1 MRPLRIGA
9 GTVKALAAAAV
20 VFAAVLPA
28 QPAYAATTNFYVD
41 PVNGSDTNAGTST
54 AAAFKTIQAAK
65 AAVRAVNANMSD
77 DIVVNLRGGTYSL
90 TSPITFGTSDSGTNG
105 HTVVYQAYNG
115 ETPVITSGKTIT
127 GWTAAAGGEYQ
138 APVGGLDFRQLYVNG
153 VRATRARF
161 PDLGSD
167 FQLQGSDKTNKLLKV
182 LSSQVSNWNHLG
194 QVEMLLETQWG
205 ESYLRLK
212 SISSS
217 NGMANVSIQDHEAG
231 ILFPRP
237 YPILSNGS
245 PLHFENAHEFLNEPG
260 EFYVDTAAQTVY
272 YKPRPGEDMS
282 KATVQAPTLETLFDV
297 KGTDLGNPAH
307 DLRFS
312 GITFTGTTWMEATNN
327 GYLNGQGG
335 NYNVSADTSNHQ
347 YVGRPPA
354 GVQTANADRVSFTG
368 NTFTQMGSTAL
379 DLSHGVHDSTVTGNL
394 ISDIAGNGIMV
405 GKFSDPTVEMHTVYN
420 PPTSPAGED
429 AREVVKNVTV
439 KNNLITRIG
448 QDYVGTAGIN
458 AGFVNST
465 TIDHND
471 ISDAPWAGI
480 SLGWGWQV
488 AANAEGNNSI
498 SYNRVGNVL
507 NRLCDAAG
515 IYHLSNDPG
524 TVINGNYIHD
534 AVRTPS
540 ACTSA
545 VSGIYLD
552 EGSDNMTV
560 SNNVLSHTDG
570 FINQNR
576 NGTNVTL
583 TNNTT
588 SGDSVIKASGLE
600 SAYQGLAAK
609 INLAYNKPASSSSVY
624 SSAWVAAKA
633 NDNNGSTGWS
643 PIGSDTSAWWQ
654 VDLGQAYQLGQ
665 FSLTTRQDLDQ
676 STTRSQFEIR
686 GSNDPSFATY
696 TVLGRQGSAT
706 LPLAATLTGDI
717 DVRQKFRYVRV
728 AKTDGAYFFIA
739 DFSVQQAGGALE
751 DSTGTPNT
759 NPSTYYTIKNANSG
773 LLMNVDQSSTL
784 DRASVNQWASTGG
797 ANQQWNIVPVSG
809 QLYKI
814 VNRNSGK
821 VLDINN
827 FSHRRGTSLQQ
838 YSFASGNNQLW
849 YFEPTS
855 GGYVIRNFESR
866 QVLEVG
872 GGSTTSGAA
881 INQWM
886 PLNQSNQAWTIQ

>member
-9 GTVKALAAAAV
+9 GTVKALAAATV

-41 PVNGSDTNAGTST
+41 PVNGSDSNSGTST
-54 AAAFKTIQAAK
+54 AAAFKTVQAAK
-65 AAVRAVNANMSD
+65 AAIRAVNANMSD
-77 DIVVNLRGGTYSL
+77 DIVVNLRGGTYPL
-90 TSPITFGTSDSGTNG
+90 TTPITFGTSDSGTNG

-115 ETPVITSGKTIT
+115 ETPVITGGKAVT
-127 GWTAAAGGEYQ
+127 GWTAASNGEYK
-138 APVGGLDFRQLYVNG
+138 ASVGSLNFRQLYVNG

-161 PDLGSD
+161 PDVGSD
-167 FQLQGSDKTNKLLKV
+167 FQLQGSDKPNKLLKV
-182 LSSQVSNWNHLG
+182 LSSQVSNWDHLS
-194 QVEMLLETQWG
+194 QVEMMLETQWG
-205 ESYLRLK
+205 ESFLRLK

-217 NGMANVSIQDHEAG
+217 NGTANVSIQDHEAG
-231 ILFPRP
+231 ILFQRP
-237 YPILSNGS
+237 WPQLSDGS

-282 KATVQAPTLETLFDV
+282 TATVQAPALETLFDV
-297 KGTDLGNPAH
+297 KGTNLDSPAH

-312 GITFTGTTWMEATNN
+312 GITFTRTTWMEPTDN
-327 GYLNGQGG
+327 GYLNAQGG
-335 NYNVSADTSNHQ
+335 NYNISADNSNNQ
-347 YVGRPPA
+347 FVGRPPA
-354 GVQTANADRVSFTG
+354 GVQAANADRVSFTG

-405 GKFSDPTVEMHTVYN
+405 GKFSDPTVEYHSVYN
-420 PPTSPAGED
+420 PPTTPAGED

-448 QDYVGTAGIN
+448 EDYLGTAGIN

-471 ISDAPWAGI
+471 ISDTPWAGI
-480 SLGWGWQV
+480 SLGWGWQS
-488 AANAEGNNSI
+488 AANAEGNNSV
-498 SYNRVGNVL
+498 SFNRIGNVM
-507 NRLCDAAG
+507 NRLCDSAG

-524 TVINGNYIHD
+524 TVFSGNYIHD
-534 AVRTPS
+534 VIRGPA
-540 ACTSA
+540 ACGSP
-545 VSGIYLD
+545 VHGIYLD
-552 EGSDNMTV
+552 EGSNNMTL
-560 SNNVLSHTDG
+560 SNNVLSRTDG

-576 NGTNVTL
+576 NGSNVTL

-609 INLAYNKPASSSSVY
+609 LNLAYNKSASSSSVFG
-624 SSAWVAAKA
+624 SGWSAGNAVD
-633 NDNNGSTGWS
+633 NDSSTGWS
-643 PIGSDTSAWWQ
+643 PTGSDSSAWWQ

-676 STTRSQFEIR
+676 SATRGNFEVR
-686 GSNDPSFATY
+686 ASNDPSFGTY
-696 TVLGRQGSAT
+696 TVIGRQTDT
-706 LPLAATLTGDI
+706 LPLASTLTGNV

-739 DFSVQQAGGALE
+739 DFSVQQAGEALE
-751 DSTGTPNT
+751 DSTGTPNINAST
-759 NPSTYYTIKNANSG
+759 NYTIKNVNSG
-773 LLMNVDQSSTL
+773 QMMDVNGWSTA
-784 DRASVNQWASTGG
+784 DGASVVQWPSTGG

-821 VLDINN
+821 VLDINGG
-827 FSHRRGTSLQQ
+827 SHWRGTTLQQ
-838 YSFASGNNQLW
+838 YA
-849 YFEPTS
+849 YS
-855 GGYVIRNFESR
+855 GGNRSWR
-866 QVLEVG
+866 
-872 GGSTTSGAA
+872 
-881 INQWM
+881 
-886 PLNQSNQAWTIQ
+886 

>member
-1 MRPLRIGA
+1 MRPVRIGA
-9 GTVKALAAAAV
+9 GTVKVLAAAAV

-41 PVNGSDTNAGTST
+41 PVNGSDSNSGTST
-54 AAAFKTIQAAK
+54 AAAFKTIQAAQ

-77 DIVVNLRGGTYSL
+77 DIVVNLRGGTYPL
-90 TSPITFGTSDSGTNG
+90 TSPISFGTSDSGTNG

-115 ETPVITSGKTIT
+115 ETPVITGGKSIT
-127 GWTAAAGGEYQ
+127 GWTAAANGEYK
-138 APVGGLDFRQLYVNG
+138 APVGSLNFRQLYVNG

-161 PDLGSD
+161 PDLGTD

-182 LSSQVSNWNHLG
+182 LSSQVSDWNHLD
-194 QVEMLLETQWG
+194 QVEMMLETQWG

-212 SISSS
+212 SISSA
-217 NGMANVSIQDHEAG
+217 NGTANVSIQDHEAG

-237 YPILSNGS
+237 FPVLSNGS

-260 EFYVDTAAQTVY
+260 EFYVDTAAQTLY

-282 KATVQAPTLETLFDV
+282 TATVQAPTVQTLFDI
-297 KGTDLGNPAH
+297 KGTSLDSPAH

-312 GITFTGTTWMEATNN
+312 GLTFTGTTWMEATNN

-335 NYNVSADTSNHQ
+335 NYNLSADTSNNQ

-354 GVQTANADRVSFTG
+354 GVQAADADRVSFTG
-368 NTFTQMGSTAL
+368 NTFTQMGATAL

-394 ISDIAGNGIMV
+394 VHDIAGNGIMV

-439 KNNLITRIG
+439 KDNLITRIG
-448 QDYVGTAGIN
+448 EDYPGTAGID

-471 ISDAPWAGI
+471 ISDTPWAGI
-480 SLGWGWQV
+480 SLGWGWQS

-498 SYNRVGNVL
+498 SYNRIGNVM
-507 NRLCDAAG
+507 NRLCDSAG

-534 AVRTPS
+534 VIRTPA
-540 ACTSA
+540 ACGSA
-545 VSGIYLD
+545 VSGLYAD
-552 EGSDNMTV
+552 EGSNNMTL

-576 NGTNVTL
+576 NGSNVTL

-600 SAYQGLAAK
+600 PAYQGLATRL
-609 INLAYNKPASSSSVY
+609 NLAYNKPASASSVNG
-624 SSAWVAAKA
+624 SAWGPAKA
-633 NDNNGSTGWS
+633 NDNDGSTGWS
-643 PIGSDTSAWWQ
+643 PTGSDTSAWWQ

-665 FSLTTRQDLDQ
+665 FSLTTRQDLNQ
-676 STTRSQFEIR
+676 PETRGNFEIR
-686 GSNDPSFATY
+686 ASNDPSFATY
-696 TVLGRQGSAT
+696 TVVGRQTST
-706 LPLAATLTGDI
+706 LPLASTLTGDI
-717 DVRQKFRYVRV
+717 DVRQAFRYVRV
-728 AKTDGAYFFIA
+728 AKTDGAYFFIT
-739 DFSVQQAGGALE
+739 DFSVQRAGGALE
-751 DSTGTPNT
+751 DATGTPNT
-759 NPSTYYTIKNANSG
+759 NPSTNYTIKNVNSG
-773 LLMNVDQSSTL
+773 KLMDVYQNSTA
-784 DRASVNQWASTGG
+784 DGGSVIQWPSNGG

-821 VLDINN
+821 ALDINN
-827 FSHRRGTSLQQ
+827 SSHRTGTALQQ
-838 YSFASGNNQLW
+838 YTYNGGNNQLW

-855 GGYVIRNFESR
+855 GGYLIRNFESR
-866 QVLEVG
+866 QVLEVA
-872 GGSTTSGAA
+872 GGSTADGAA
-881 INQWM
+881 VSQWM

>member
-9 GTVKALAAAAV
+9 GAVKALAAAAV

-41 PVNGSDTNAGTST
+41 PVNGSDSNSGTST
-54 AAAFKTIQAAK
+54 AAAFRTVQAAQ

-90 TSPITFGTSDSGTNG
+90 TAPIAFGTSDSGTNG

-115 ETPVITSGKTIT
+115 ETPVITGGNAIT
-127 GWTAAAGGEYQ
+127 GWTASANGEYK
-138 APVGGLDFRQLYVNG
+138 ASVGSLNFRQLYVNG

-161 PDLGSD
+161 PDVGTD
-167 FQLQGSDKTNKLLKV
+167 FQLQGSDKPNKLLKV
-182 LSSQVSNWNHLG
+182 LSSQVSNWDHLS
-194 QVEMLLETQWG
+194 QVEMMLETQWG

-212 SISSS
+212 SFSSA
-217 NGMANVSIQDHEAG
+217 NGIANVSIQDHEAG

-237 YPILSNGS
+237 WPQLSDGS

-282 KATVQAPTLETLFDV
+282 TASVQAPTIKTLFDI
-297 KGTDLGNPAH
+297 KGTSLDSPVH

-312 GITFTGTTWMEATNN
+312 GISFTGTTWMEATDN

-335 NYNVSADTSNHQ
+335 NYNLSADTSNHQ

-354 GVQTANADRVSFTG
+354 GVQAADADRVSFTG
-368 NTFTQMGSTAL
+368 NTFTQMGATAL

-394 ISDIAGNGIMV
+394 VYDIAGNGIMV
-405 GKFSDPTVEMHTVYN
+405 GKFSDPTVEMHTIYN

-429 AREVVKNVTV
+429 TREVVKNVTV
-439 KNNLITRIG
+439 KDNLITQIG
-448 QDYVGTAGIN
+448 EDYPGTAGID

-480 SLGWGWQV
+480 SLGWGWQS
-488 AANAEGNNSI
+488 AANAEGNNSV
-498 SYNRVGNVL
+498 SYNRIGNVM
-507 NRLCDAAG
+507 NRLCDSGG

-534 AVRTPS
+534 VLRTPA
-540 ACTSA
+540 ACASA
-545 VSGIYLD
+545 VHGLYTD
-552 EGSDNMTV
+552 EGSNNMTL
-560 SNNVLSHTDG
+560 SNNVLSQTDG
-570 FINQNR
+570 FINQNA
-576 NGTNVTL
+576 NGSNVTL

-609 INLAYNKPASSSSVY
+609 LNLAYNKPASASSVY
-624 SSAWVAAKA
+624 GSNTPASKA
-633 NDNNGSTGWS
+633 VDNDGTTGWS
-643 PIGSDTSAWWQ
+643 PTGSDTSAWWQ

-676 STTRSQFEIR
+676 SSTRGNFEVR
-686 GSNDPSFATY
+686 VSNDPSFATY
-696 TVLGRQGSAT
+696 TVVGRQTST
-706 LPLAATLTGDI
+706 LPFAATLTGDI
-717 DVRQKFRYVRV
+717 NVRQAFRYVRV
-728 AKTDGAYFFIA
+728 AKTDGAYFFIT
-739 DFSVQQAGGALE
+739 DFAVQRAGGALE

-759 NPSTYYTIKNANSG
+759 NPSTYYAIKNVNSG
-773 LLMNVDQSSTL
+773 LVMDVNGGSTA
-784 DRASVNQWASTGG
+784 DGASVIQWPNAGS
-797 ANQQWNIVPVSG
+797 ANQQWTIVPVSG
-809 QLYKI
+809 QLCKI

-821 VLDINN
+821 VLDLGWA
-827 FSHRRGTSLQQ
+827 SHWRGTALQQ
-838 YSFASGNNQLW
+838 STYNGSNNQLW

-855 GGYVIRNFESR
+855 GGYLIRNFESK
-866 QVLEVG
+866 QVLEVSN
-872 GGSTTSGAA
+872 GSTANGAT
-881 INQWM
+881 IDQYM